1 MLPPAGQLLQHLAG
15 DEVTGQLQ
23 VAEVGGEPVHH
34 HHCYHDHL
42 EDTLHLFWMSLSS
55 ISMLGIMRP
64 EISGRRLTMAH
75 SRLSCAIMRH
85 FLLTIEYL
93 HQSGVSILAVDQ
105 SQSLELPTNI
115 REVGSCTITGSFSI
129 VLNSVLNVKVVS
141 SAFNQEKVLL
151 EWGPSL

>member
-1 MLPPAGQLLQHLAG
+1 MSTGQIFLFPPAGQLLEHLAG

-23 VAEVGGEPVHH
+23 VAEVGGEPVHQ
-34 HHCYHDHL
+34 HHCYHDRH

-93 HQSGVSILAVDQ
+93 HQSGVSILA
-105 SQSLELPTNI
+105 E
-115 REVGSCTITGSFSI
+115 
-129 VLNSVLNVKVVS
+129 
-141 SAFNQEKVLL
+141 
-151 EWGPSL
+151 